1 MAEMIAYAHM
11 RKALGLG
18 LLCAL
23 LAVALSAPFDS
34 RLLAQGTRFDSLAL
48 AQGTQEQG
56 RVGTQEQTSAS
67 ERAKE
72 RHLAGHSAFGEA
84 YDEGPRQRPSK
95 IPGIGATHFAITTKN
110 PEVQAWFDQGNT
122 LLHSFWYYEAER
134 AFRWASKLEPDN
146 PMPYLGLVRSVGGGA
161 RARAFM
167 KEAQKRKANV
177 SERERAYIDAFAIQ
191 YDDAVPQSERRNKF
205 MRAIESLVMKF
216 PHDIEAKALL
226 GDLKMGSDRVGTDLL
241 MKQVLA
247 AEPNHPGA
255 HHYRIHNW
263 DDEDGALALDSCRLY
278 GDIAPGIGHAL
289 HMPGHIYAGIGMFH
303 ESAISLDSATRAE
316 IAYMNRQMVFPYN
329 TWNYAHNRNYLSYV
343 QEQLGLASEAIRGA
357 RELLSVPLDPKDNGP
372 TGQTPYWQGLAALSR
387 ALIKYERWD
396 EILKEGS
403 IPWRDQLR
411 DKLGRR
417 FAEASA
423 HIGKKNLE
431 AAQKAVDD
439 HNALKS
445 EIDGQSNSTLKRQF
459 EVQDLELRG
468 SLALLKGD
476 GIDGLTL
483 LTQAAPK
490 ELEQRSY
497 YDDPPFYPTLM
508 WSKIGYAYLDQA
520 SPKLA
525 VDAFTRALKAVPNDP
540 FALAGLVRAHHALG
554 DTKAATDALGR
565 LEFVWS
571 DAEADLRWL
580 RDARA
585 TGLKAAP
592 IDRSPAKQRNYA
604 KTTLTQFGPAIWT
617 PFAAPALDV
626 TDSSGKRLALDQFRG
641 KNVILVFYLGVGC
654 PHCIKQLKDL
664 SERASE
670 YGRLDAEII
679 AVSQDRPESNA
690 KSQDVSPLK
699 MKIASDD
706 NYAVARRFKSYDDFE
721 EMGIHSTILIDKQG
735 RVYWAKHGGSPF
747 DDFKFLSDQL
757 RRMNEKSATGPAP
770 SVTVRDK

>member
-1 MAEMIAYAHM
+1 MIAYAHM
-11 RKALGLG
+11 RPTFGVVC
-18 LLCAL
+18 LCAL
-23 LAVALSAPFDS
+23 LATTVS
-34 RLLAQGTRFDSLAL
+34 G
-48 AQGTQEQG
+48 QEQG
-56 RVGTQEQTSAS
+56 RVSSQDQGSAS
-67 ERAKE
+67 DRAKD

-84 YDEGPRQRPSK
+84 YDEGPRERPSK
-95 IPGIGATHFAITTKN
+95 IAGIGATHFAITTKN
-110 PEVQAWFDQGNT
+110 PDVQMWFDQGNT

-134 AFRWASKLEPDN
+134 AFRWASKLEPEN
-146 PMPYLGLVRSVGGGA
+146 PMPYLGLARSVGGGA

-167 KEAQKRKANV
+167 KEATRRKDSA
-177 SERERAYIDAFAIQ
+177 SARERAYIEAFEIQ
-191 YDDAVPQSERRNKF
+191 HNTDIPASERRNKF
-205 MRAIESLVMKF
+205 VRAIESLVMKY
-216 PHDIEAKALL
+216 PEDIEAKALL
-226 GDLKMGSDRVGTDLL
+226 GDLKMGQDRVGTDLL
-241 MKQVLA
+241 MRQVLA
-247 AEPNHPGA
+247 VDPKHPGA

-263 DDEDGALALDSCRLY
+263 DDEDGALALDSCRAY

-289 HMPGHIYAGIGMFH
+289 HMPGHIYAGVGMFH

-343 QEQLGLASEAIRGA
+343 QEQLGMPSEAIRGA

-372 TGQTPYWQGLAALSR
+372 NGQTPYWQGLAALSR

-396 EILKEGS
+396 EILKDGS
-403 IPWRDQLR
+403 IPWREQLR

-439 HNALKS
+439 HAALKG
-445 EIDGQSNSTLKRQF
+445 EIDGQSNTTLKRQF

-468 SLALLKGD
+468 SLALLKGNA
-476 GIDGLTL
+476 IDGLTL

-508 WSKIGYAYLDQA
+508 WSKIGYAYLAQS

-525 VDAFTRALKAVPNDP
+525 IDAFTRALTAVPNDP
-540 FALAGLVRAHHALG
+540 FALSGLVRAHHAVG
-554 DTKAATDALGR
+554 DIKAATDALGR

-571 DAEADLRWL
+571 DAEDVRWL
-580 RDARA
+580 REARA
-585 TGLKAAP
+585 TGIKAP
-592 IDRSPAKQRNYA
+592 PLDPSPAKQRSYA
-604 KTTLTQFGPAIWT
+604 KTTLSQYGPAVWA

-626 TDSSGKRLALDQFRG
+626 TDSTGKRLALDQFRG

-654 PHCIKQLKDL
+654 PHCVKQLKDL

-670 YGRLDAEII
+670 YERLDAEIV
-679 AVSQDRPESNA
+679 AVSQDQPETNA
-690 KSQDVSPLK
+690 RSQEMTPLK
-699 MKIASDD
+699 MKVASDD
-706 NYAVARRFKSYDDFE
+706 NFANARRFKSYDDFE

-747 DDFKFLSDQL
+747 DDFKFLSEQL
-757 RRMNEKSATGPAP
+757 RRMNEKSAMGPAP
-770 SVTVRDK
+770 SVTARDQ